1 MADVNA
7 NPPGHPIRTDPH
19 GQPIRIDL
27 VDPRQSIRIDHVSP
41 QLPAVPPKITHA
53 VYVECV
59 VCARRSE
66 SLPVSLKTGVCTRC
80 EPVAHAN
87 YVKKESH

>member
-1 MADVNA
+1 MN
-7 NPPGHPIRTDPH
+7 TDPH

-27 VDPRQSIRIDHVSP
+27 ADPR
-41 QLPAVPPKITHA
+41 LPAKSGPITHA

-66 SLPVSLKTGVCTRC
+66 SLPVSLKTGACTRC
-80 EPVAHAN
+80 DPVAQAT
-87 YVKKESH
+87 YIPVKKEDH